1 MRFATS
7 RTWCFGM
14 VVHTMTS
21 EERRECDHLYLVDFN
36 GIHWFTPQQG
46 QFRFCPK
53 CGKKLYEEV

>member
-1 MRFATS
+1 
-7 RTWCFGM
+7 M